1 MVFKKLYIFF
11 SSLMFTCFTVL
22 FFIGCSET
30 EKSNTDNTF
39 YIELVNFSTDSLKQ
53 NISNNIF
60 GKAAFYKKDK
70 LEILSINYLTEDY
83 KKIHYYKNAEE
94 LKENIKP
101 NTKKIRIE
109 SKGEFLYDSIKYS
122 LQKFIYTDKHW
133 IKISDMGVLK
143 ETKKFVQPQNI
154 LDEFVRVIVLNTVEY
169 SFN

>member
-1 MVFKKLYIFF
+1 MVFKKLYFFFTGLIF
-11 SSLMFTCFTVL
+11 TGFTVF
-22 FFIGCSET
+22 FFIGCSDT
-30 EKSNTDNTF
+30 EKINTDNTF
-39 YIELVNFSTDSLKQ
+39 YIELANFSTDSLKQ
-53 NISNNIF
+53 NIGNNIF
-60 GKAAFYKKDK
+60 GKAAFYKNDK

-83 KKIHYYKNAEE
+83 PKIRYYKNAEE

-109 SKGEFLYDSIKYS
+109 SEGEFLYDSIKYA
-122 LQKFIYTDKHW
+122 LQKFIYTDNHW
-133 IKISDMGVLK
+133 VKTSDMGVLK

>member
-1 MVFKKLYIFF
+1 M
-11 SSLMFTCFTVL
+11 L
-22 FFIGCSET
+22 FFIGCTDT
-30 EKSNTDNTF
+30 EKTNIDNTF
-39 YIELVNFSTDSLKQ
+39 YIELGNFSNDSLKQ
-53 NISNNIF
+53 NIANNIF

-70 LEILSINYLTEDY
+70 LEILSVNYLTEDFP
-83 KKIHYYKNAEE
+83 KTLFYKNAEE

-133 IKISDMGVLK
+133 VKISDMGVIK
-143 ETKKFVQPQNI
+143 ETKKFVQPKNI
-154 LDEFVRVIVLNTVEY
+154 LNEFVRVIVLNTVEY